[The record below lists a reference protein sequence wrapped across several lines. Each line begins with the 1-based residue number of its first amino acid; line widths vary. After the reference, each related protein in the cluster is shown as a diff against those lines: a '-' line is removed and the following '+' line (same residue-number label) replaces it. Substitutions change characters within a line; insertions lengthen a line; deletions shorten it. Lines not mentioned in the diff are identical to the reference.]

1 MDNVVEI
8 LLRFIM
14 QKGKDRTEKGVLIS
28 INKFTVMCEVL
39 RLNSFNLA
47 PTGLDR

>member
-8 LLRFIM
+8 FLRFIM

-28 INKFTVMCEVL
+28 INKFTVNV
-39 RLNSFNLA
+39 
-47 PTGLDR
+47 